1 MRATTAFNRLLALE
15 STTVQAVRLETT
27 EIVVVVRLATRR
39 LRCPDCDYTTSA
51 TYDHRPSPSRWRHLD
66 VCGRSLMLECD
77 LRRLRCPA
85 HGVRTQAVPFARPG
99 ARITRQFENL
109 IVWCASS
116 MDWTAASVLCR
127 VAWRTVA
134 NVVERVV
141 PSSTELSE
149 LDGLVHIG
157 VDEISWKRGHK
168 YLTLVIDHDS
178 GKVIWGAKDRTAVTL
193 DAFFDDL
200 GETKTAAIKSVSMDF
215 GAPYA
220 KAVREKAPH
229 AAICLDPFHAVALAT
244 KALDQTR
251 RDTWRDMRGVDPDAA
266 RRFKGTRFVLL
277 GNPENLTDRQPAD
290 APRRRQRPRTT
301 RTASPPTESNKAAG
315 PSGRPTNSKKHSA
328 ASTRRPPSPSTS
340 PSTCSTHGS
349 TPPNSQASPHSS
361 SSPARSNND
370 PRRSSTPGSGAPPTP
385 ATKEPTQPS
394 EPCSP
399 ERTASTVPTQP
410 SPPSTSPAAPPHP
423 QPTPS
428 SRLATHNYIRRTKF
442 FRKHQNRGRIRTPR
456 LTNWQDANST
466 SYKPYSEDVISPN
479 EPTGLDEID

>member
-1 MRATTAFNRLLALE
+1 MLE
-15 STTVQAVRLETT
+15 S
-27 EIVVVVRLATRR
+27 
-39 LRCPDCDYTTSA
+39 
-51 TYDHRPSPSRWRHLD
+51 
-66 VCGRSLMLECD
+66 D
-77 LRRLRCPA
+77 LRRLRCTA

-99 ARITRQFENL
+99 ARIARQFENL

-251 RDTWRDMRGVDPDAA
+251 RDTWRDMLGVDPDAA

-277 GNPENLTDRQPAD
+277 GNPENLTENQAAD
-290 APRRRQRPRTT
+290 LRRIQQGGGTIWKAYQLKEALRGIYAEATLSLDESIDLLHAWIDAAQQSGIAPFVKLASTFKQRSQEVINTWIWGTT
-301 RTASPPTESNKAAG
+301 NARNEGT
-315 PSGRPTNSKKHSA
+315 HSA
-328 ASTRRPPSPSTS
+328 IRAVFSRAHGFHRADTALAAINLTCGTTPSPTHTQQPPSHPQL
-340 PSTCSTHGS
+340 HQE
-349 TPPNSQASPHSS
+349 NQIFSQAPKPRSHPNASS
-361 SSPARSNND
+361 YELARCKLD
-370 PRRSSTPGSGAPPTP
+370 QLQAVFG
-385 ATKEPTQPS
+385 
-394 EPCSP
+394 
-399 ERTASTVPTQP
+399 
-410 SPPSTSPAAPPHP
+410 
-423 QPTPS
+423 
-428 SRLATHNYIRRTKF
+428 
-442 FRKHQNRGRIRTPR
+442 GR
-456 LTNWQDANST
+456 NQS
-466 SYKPYSEDVISPN
+466 
-479 EPTGLDEID
+479 